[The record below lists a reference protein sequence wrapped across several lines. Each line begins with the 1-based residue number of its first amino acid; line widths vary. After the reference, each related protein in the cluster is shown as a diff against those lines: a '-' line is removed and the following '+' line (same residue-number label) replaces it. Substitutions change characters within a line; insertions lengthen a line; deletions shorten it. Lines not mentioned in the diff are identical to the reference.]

1 MSKLGA
7 RERQPGNPYE
17 YCMALAT
24 HVLINQFFRHSQ
36 LVGQFR
42 VFAKPPTNYASCIV
56 IVLIIVVVA
65 VDRRTV

>member
-1 MSKLGA
+1 
-7 RERQPGNPYE
+7 
-17 YCMALAT
+17 MALAT